1 MSYDLRTIA
10 FAAEILYPPQ
20 QLRAD
25 LVQGVHNTLYRQPAI
40 GYQNFQVAPDGI
52 HLSNLPLAPGQI
64 SSATFAWDRLAL
76 REELRGGS
84 VEDFATRVV
93 NVTQTAFQALSIP
106 TTLMQQFVVRSL
118 IAPRHF
124 RDGREFLG
132 KRLVAPGTEAWQS
145 FGRALHSLGSLD
157 DEFTCDRSAPWPAA
171 VERLVQQRLV
181 AHEALPAVQLLY
193 AFGVLIAN
201 TDMHMGNLSFLSAPG
216 RACTLAPAYDMLP
229 MALAPSAAG
238 ALRDTMAPLQ
248 LPACVP
254 LATWHPALVLARE
267 WCGRLQAASTA
278 GRLSAS
284 FEPALLALH
293 DRLVQAASQ
302 VARIAA

>member
-1 MSYDLRTIA
+1 MRHRRWTGSAAEDKNDGRHLTRNQPPRSIAGPTMSYDLRTIA

-40 GYQNFQVAPDGI
+40 GYQNYQVAPDGI
-52 HLSNLPLAPGQI
+52 LLSNLPLAPGQI

-145 FGRALHSLGSLD
+145 FGRPLHSLGVRLCSRRSRRNARPSRCASRRGRRTHAPCGSRTRVA
-157 DEFTCDRSAPWPAA
+157 FRRRPPRRTPPSWPTCCSART
-171 VERLVQQRLV
+171 V
-181 AHEALPAVQLLY
+181 
-193 AFGVLIAN
+193 G
-201 TDMHMGNLSFLSAPG
+201 
-216 RACTLAPAYDMLP
+216 
-229 MALAPSAAG
+229 
-238 ALRDTMAPLQ
+238 
-248 LPACVP
+248 
-254 LATWHPALVLARE
+254 
-267 WCGRLQAASTA
+267 
-278 GRLSAS
+278 
-284 FEPALLALH
+284 
-293 DRLVQAASQ
+293 
-302 VARIAA
+302 

>member
-64 SSATFAWDRLAL
+64 SSATFAWDRLVL

-93 NVTQTAFQALSIP
+93 NVTQTAFQALAIP

-145 FGRALHSLGSLD
+145 FGRPLHSLG
-157 DEFTCDRSAPWPAA
+157 
-171 VERLVQQRLV
+171 VRLVFPPQPEERSTFQVRVETWPQDPRSLWL
-181 AHEALPAVQLLY
+181 ENTGSFPAPTAAANAPQLADLLFRTY
-193 AFGVLIAN
+193 RW
-201 TDMHMGNLSFLSAPG
+201 LSGPVCDFLSA
-216 RACTLAPAYDMLP
+216 L
-229 MALAPSAAG
+229 
-238 ALRDTMAPLQ
+238 DTP
-248 LPACVP
+248 
-254 LATWHPALVLARE
+254 
-267 WCGRLQAASTA
+267 
-278 GRLSAS
+278 
-284 FEPALLALH
+284 
-293 DRLVQAASQ
+293 
-302 VARIAA
+302 